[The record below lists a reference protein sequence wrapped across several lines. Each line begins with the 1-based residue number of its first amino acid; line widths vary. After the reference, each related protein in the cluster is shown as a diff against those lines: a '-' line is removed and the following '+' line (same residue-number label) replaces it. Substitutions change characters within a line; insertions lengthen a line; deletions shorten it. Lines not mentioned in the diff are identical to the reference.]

1 MARSVGRPKIIL
13 TQEQLDEAESLA
25 AAGCTHAEIADSL
38 GFSETILYERKLE
51 FPEFTEA
58 LRRGKNKGIATA
70 SNKLFALVEKGDL
83 SAIKY
88 FLNNRAR
95 DRWRDKWDDQTGNSQ
110 EEMEALGRRMREAFE
125 AARIIEGVVVP
136 DE

>member
-13 TQEQLDEAESLA
+13 TQEQLDEAEKLA
-25 AAGCTHAEIADSL
+25 SAGCTQAEIADSL
-38 GFSETILYERKLE
+38 NIAESTLYDKKKEFSE
-51 FPEFTEA
+51 FSEA
-58 LRRGKNKGIATA
+58 IRRGKNKGIATA
-70 SNKLFALVEKGDL
+70 SNKLFALVEAGNL

-95 DRWRDKWDDQTGNSQ
+95 DRWRDKWEDTGASGD
-110 EEMEALGRRMREAFE
+110 EMEALGRRMRAAFE
-125 AARIIEGVVVP
+125 AARIIEGEVEN